1 MASDAERPLKGILKK
16 GGGGPK
22 NAAVGTVATHS
33 RRQRTEED
41 NAEIAGKH
49 AAILQQRRDLEAA
62 IFLDIDRLSAFPLER
77 TPPHTAARPAPS
89 DAAAFRQLVRTFQPG
104 DYDDL
109 IEERNTCGLC
119 GYALCANPRKT
130 YAGRGAW
137 KLVHAGIA
145 PKGELERWCSSACA
159 RRALYIK
166 VQLNETAAWERVGIP
181 DITVELLEEDGGG
194 DGDGDN
200 NNNNSSGTAPSAALT
215 TPEAQLAQDLARLKL
230 HEERRLAKS
239 QAALALERG
248 DTSAALSATDPELA
262 AAQSRVQPTV
272 APVHVN
278 IFEKPITSAPTEPS
292 LAAGSSSDD
301 AHMLLEGHRIRFGGK

>member
-1 MASDAERPLKGILKK
+1 MASEAERPLKGILKT
-16 GGGGPK
+16 G
-22 NAAVGTVATHS
+22 ASRADDASGTVATHS

-62 IFLDIDRLSAFPLER
+62 IFLDIDRLTAFPLVR
-77 TPPHTAARPAPS
+77 TPSYSSARPAPS

-130 YAGRGAW
+130 FAGRGSW
-137 KLVHAGIA
+137 KLAHGGIM
-145 PKGELERWCSSACA
+145 PKGELERWCSAACA

-181 DITVELLEEDGGG
+181 DIEVDLYED
-194 DGDGDN
+194 DQDD
-200 NNNNSSGTAPSAALT
+200 SST
-215 TPEAQLAQDLARLKL
+215 TLSGPDPEAQLAQDLARLKL
-230 HEERRLAKS
+230 HEERRLAQS

-248 DTSAALSATDPELA
+248 DTSSLPSTDPEVA
-262 AAQSRVQPTV
+262 AAQARIQPTV
-272 APVHVN
+272 ASVDVN
-278 IFEKPITSAPTEPS
+278 IIEKPITSAPVEPT
-292 LAAGSSSDD
+292 LANSNTSDD
-301 AHMLLEGHRIRFGGK
+301 AHMLLEGHKIRFATK